1 MSASPTLKTRWKL
14 WLLGTVMLAL
24 AWLGTRYTFT
34 FFNDII
40 DRPERP
46 AQAASEVAPTGLLPY
61 VDDDASP
68 PVPTKSTAPVAY
80 TPRAV
85 TFPKKPRQSDVKLA
99 REYLLFHTVGG
110 DILFAL
116 YPEVAPATVKQF
128 LKLARLGVFDNTHF
142 SRLEPGFVIQTSVA
156 QDRLVPLTPEQ
167 KQAIHPLP
175 GEFSKTLKHTRGL
188 ISMGRDDGKPDSA
201 ETSFS
206 IMLGNAPHLD
216 GQYTIFGHVE
226 AGLDVVARLE
236 EMPRA
241 EGANFPAT
249 RLTIL
254 SAHVISQDELASF
267 DLEPPVPAPQ
277 IEQNSMP
284 QRAVAATATRILQQ
298 HCWKCHGGE
307 STKAGLDLTTLK
319 SFLEGGEHGPVF
331 TAKEIDASPMLKR
344 LTATGEE
351 RMPPKG
357 PGLHAFEM
365 EILTDW
371 LRKGA
376 TFPPDYALRQQ
387 TKPPTDYS
395 PVIAKHWAFQPLKPV
410 TVPEVKQKDWVR
422 NPIDAFILAKLEAKQ
437 LSPAPPASASKLQRR
452 LSYTM
457 TGLPPEVGFAKLDYS
472 KNVERLLSSKH
483 FGEQMAR
490 QWLDVV
496 RFAESDGY
504 EDDKN
509 RPTAYQYRD
518 FIIRAFNDD
527 MPFHQFVHWQI
538 AGDEISPTQADA
550 MAATGFLASGPF
562 QTFFTSR
569 KDRFDELD
577 DIVSTTSVAMLGM
590 TVGCARCHDH
600 KHDPISQHDYYR
612 MVSVF
617 HGSHRSEQYLDT
629 GMAAS
634 YLKQRKPVDKL
645 ILELEQL
652 SAPAREQ
659 VRNKKIDA
667 IPDLHDHQR
676 AILRQPY
683 QPDNAEQIG
692 LLHRFDHLIQVS
704 MDEAR
709 HYSDGDVAVKWDTL
723 QERIKELEDRLP
735 PAPTKGLIYTGSQLR
750 PAPFLDRG
758 DSDRP
763 RGEVPPAF
771 LTALTAGQPTW
782 QRDTWKA
789 WGTTPRAALAHW
801 MTDTDSGAG
810 HLVARV
816 IVNRLWQH
824 HFGTGLVKSVNDFG
838 VSSTPPTHPE
848 LLDWLAQELIR
859 GGWKLKPIHR
869 LIVTSNT
876 YQVSAHAS
884 PELVKGDPENLL
896 WGRRQ
901 LQRLNAEGIRDSI
914 LATSGQLN
922 REMFGPSIKPAI
934 PIEAIFQTAP
944 KHGEVWPAEVTEHE
958 AVWRRSLYIY
968 AKRSNPVPF
977 LQLFDA
983 PDAAVSCACR
993 AQSTTPTQALA
1004 LLNDNFIRTQA
1015 MFAAKQ
1021 AIKQAPGDLAAM
1033 VQHLYRQLL
1042 GREVTTIELQRVL
1055 AFLTNK
1061 DRKSLATSMEQAI
1074 TDVAQTL
1081 FMTNEFL
1088 YVE

>member
-1 MSASPTLKTRWKL
+1 
-14 WLLGTVMLAL
+14 MLAL
-24 AWLGTRYTFT
+24 LWLGVRYTFA
-34 FFNDII
+34 FFYEII

-46 AQAASEVAPTGLLPY
+46 VQVASEASPTGLMPY
-61 VDDDASP
+61 LDDDALP
-68 PVPTKSTAPVAY
+68 PVPAKSTAPVVY

-85 TFPKKPRQSDVKLA
+85 TLPKKPKLNDVKLA

-110 DILFAL
+110 DILLAL

-142 SRLEPGFVIQTSVA
+142 SRLEPGFVLQTSVA
-156 QDRLVPLTPEQ
+156 QDRLVPLTAEQ

-216 GQYTIFGHVE
+216 GKYTIFGHVE

-241 EGANFPAT
+241 EGANHPAT

-254 SAHVISQDELASF
+254 SAHVVSQDELASF
-267 DLEPPVPAPQ
+267 DLEPPLPEPQ
-277 IEQNSMP
+277 IEQNSLP
-284 QRAVAATATRILQQ
+284 NRAVSATAIRILQQ

-331 TAKEIDASPMLKR
+331 TAKEIDASPLLIR

-357 PGLHAFEM
+357 PGLHEFERQ
-365 EILTDW
+365 ILSDW

-376 TFPPDYALRQQ
+376 AFPPDYVLRQQ
-387 TKPPTDYS
+387 SKPPTDYG
-395 PVIAKHWAFQPLKPV
+395 PIIARHWAFQPLKPV
-410 TVPEVKQKDWVR
+410 TIPQVKQKDWVKT
-422 NPIDAFILAKLEAKQ
+422 PIDAFILAKLEAKK
-437 LSPAPPASASKLQRR
+437 LIPAPPASTSKLQRR

-457 TGLPPEVGFAKLDYS
+457 TGLPPEAEFAKQDYS
-472 KNVERLLSSKH
+472 KSVDRLLNSKH

-504 EDDKN
+504 EDDRN
-509 RPTAYQYRD
+509 RLTAYQYRD
-518 FIIRAFNDD
+518 FVIRAMNDD

-538 AGDEISPTQADA
+538 AGDELSPTQADA
-550 MAATGFLASGPF
+550 MAATGFLAAGPF
-562 QTFFTSR
+562 QTFFPSK

-617 HGSHRSEQYLDT
+617 HGSHRSEQYLDSAL
-629 GMAAS
+629 AAR
-634 YLKQRKPVDKL
+634 YLKQRKPVDQL
-645 ILELEQL
+645 LQEFALL

-659 VRNKKIDA
+659 ARNKKIDG
-667 IPDLHDHQR
+667 IPGINDQQR
-676 AILRQPY
+676 AILKQPY

-692 LLHRFDHLIQVS
+692 LLHRFDHLIQVHT
-704 MDEAR
+704 DEAR
-709 HYSDGDVAVKWDTL
+709 HYCDGEVAVKWDLLQIRIQEIEQTL
-723 QERIKELEDRLP
+723 PAAP
-735 PAPTKGLIYTGSQLR
+735 PKGLTYTGSQLR

-758 DSDRP
+758 DAEKP
-763 RGEVPPAF
+763 RGDVPPAF
-771 LTALTAGQPTW
+771 LTALTSGQPTW

-789 WGTTPRAALAHW
+789 WGQTPRAALAHW

-838 VSSTPPTHPE
+838 VSGIPPTHPE

-869 LIVTSNT
+869 MIVNSNT
-876 YQVSAHAS
+876 YQVGNHAS
-884 PELVKGDPENLL
+884 PELVKADPENLL

-922 REMFGPSIKPAI
+922 REMLGPSIKPAI
-934 PIEAIFQTAP
+934 PSEAIFQTAP
-944 KHGEVWPAEVTEHE
+944 KHGEVWPAEVTEHA

-1004 LLNDNFIRTQA
+1004 LLNDNFIRLQAQYAAQQA
-1015 MFAAKQ
+1015 MKQ
-1021 AIKQAPGDLAAM
+1021 TPGDTTAI

-1042 GREVTTIELQRVL
+1042 GREVTTIELERVL
-1055 AFLTNK
+1055 SFLKNS
-1061 DRKSLATSMEQAI
+1061 DSATSAVKMEQAL
-1074 TDVAQTL
+1074 TDVCQTL